1 MIKQLGKCTHEE
13 KEILNILLEECAEVI
28 QAISKIFRFGFESC
42 HPEHPIITN
51 RVHLTE
57 ELGDLYCM
65 MNLLS
70 QRGVVPSDEVIRYS
84 EMKLAKLKKYS
95 NINLEVVDGNAL

>member
-13 KEILNILLEECAEVI
+13 KEILNILLEECSEVI

-42 HPEHPIITN
+42 HPEHPFLTN

-57 ELGDLYCM
+57 ELGDLHCM
-65 MNLLS
+65 INLLS
-70 QRGVVPSDEVIRYS
+70 QKGVVNYDEIIRYS
-84 EMKLAKLKKYS
+84 EMKLTKLKKYS
-95 NINLEVVDGNAL
+95 NINLEVSNGNAL

>member
-13 KEILNILLEECAEVI
+13 KEILNILLEECSEVI
-28 QAISKIFRFGFESC
+28 QAISKIFRFGFDSR
-42 HPEHPIITN
+42 HPDYPLLTN
-51 RVHLTE
+51 RVHLME
-57 ELGDLYCM
+57 ELGDLHCM
-65 MNLLS
+65 MNLLY
-70 QRGVVPSDEVIRYS
+70 QKNVIPFEEVVRYS